1 LNPSKSS
8 VWLPLNSYVIK
19 QEKRSRGK
27 TKKMRP
33 SNVAGD
39 DRHLP
44 FVASG
49 KYTVAAVSR
58 VLTLLY
64 F

>member
-1 LNPSKSS
+1 
-8 VWLPLNSYVIK
+8 
-19 QEKRSRGK
+19 
-27 TKKMRP
+27 MRP

-58 VLTLLY
+58 VLTLIY